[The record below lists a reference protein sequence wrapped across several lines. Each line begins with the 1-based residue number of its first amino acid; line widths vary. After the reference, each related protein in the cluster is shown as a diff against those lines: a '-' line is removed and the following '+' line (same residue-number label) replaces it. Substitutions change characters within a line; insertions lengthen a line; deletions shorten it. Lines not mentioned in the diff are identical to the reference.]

1 MKRILYLGWL
11 LWALGC
17 AAPVSAGQEAGPVR
31 LISFNIRTSCG
42 RDGDNGW
49 LQRRHAVTEMLRQE
63 SPDVFGLQEA
73 VQDQLQYLD
82 AACPEYARVGEDRDG
97 GAEGGE
103 TMAIYYLRDRFELL
117 RSGTFWLS
125 ETPDRLSRGWDA
137 ACNRTVTWVELQDKG
152 SGKRFFYFNTH
163 LDHQGPTA
171 RAEGVKLIVSKV
183 QELAGKR
190 AAVVLGGDFNASDDN
205 PIFRPLTR
213 LMKPVRA
220 KAPVRDTKG
229 TFNGFGTAPDTI
241 ILDHLFFRG
250 HMRCLRFETLDG
262 NYGVPYLSDHYP
274 VSMLFTL

>member
-1 MKRILYLGWL
+1 MLYLGWM
-11 LWALGC
+11 LWALCC
-17 AAPVSAGQEAGPVR
+17 AAPVLAGPETGTIK

-42 RDGDNGW
+42 RDGDNSW
-49 LQRRHAVTEMLRQE
+49 SSRRHAVAEMFRQE

-82 AACPEYARVGEDRDG
+82 TSFPQYARVGEDRDG
-97 GAEGGE
+97 HAEGGE

-117 RSGTFWLS
+117 ASGTFWLS
-125 ETPDRLSRGWDA
+125 ETPDRISRGWDA
-137 ACNRTVTWVELQDKG
+137 ACNRTVTWVELRDKR

-163 LDHQGPTA
+163 LDHQGQMA

-190 AAVVLGGDFNASDDN
+190 AAVVLGGDLNASGDN
-205 PIFRPLTR
+205 PIFRPLAR
-213 LMKPVRA
+213 LMKPARE
-220 KAPVRDTKG
+220 KASERDAKG

-250 HMRCLRFETLDG
+250 RIRCLRFATLDG

-274 VSMLFTL
+274 ILMFFTL